1 MLALPALTVHNS
13 SHLLWQG
20 QTILFLNIRKVQTAS
35 LSNRWI
41 NDVSVKT
48 FTALSNLRS
57 LHSVSPCFASLLLTL
72 LLFPSIFS
80 LSLYIFI
87 CIFWNV
93 GTSAGVAVAQEV
105 YQVIYW
111 IEGWFSLIQSACQRV
126 LEQHISVADA
136 SIEGC
141 VRDKK
146 KVCTE
151 WMNVWLVVKS
161 TETIHSSMF
170 ASISVNQS
178 FQWINQMN
186 CVQPRHWLM
195 AQFFFYLETDVLHN
209 LLIMGW
215 IWLQQ
220 ASQIWISTVGNH
232 QHCLLGQLSIKN
244 CLETHKC

>member
-1 MLALPALTVHNS
+1 MNKWCVGEDFYSAVKPQVPA
-13 SHLLWQG
+13 
-20 QTILFLNIRKVQTAS
+20 
-35 LSNRWI
+35 
-41 NDVSVKT
+41 
-48 FTALSNLRS
+48 
-57 LHSVSPCFASLLLTL
+57 
-72 LLFPSIFS
+72 FS
-80 LSLYIFI
+80 LSLFCFSFESFAVVKIFLLYSCFPRYSLYCIFI

-105 YQVIYW
+105 YQVINW

-136 SIEGC
+136 SIEVC
-141 VRDKK
+141 VLDKK

-170 ASISVNQS
+170 ASISLNQS

-220 ASQIWISTVGNH
+220 ASQIWISTVGNY